1 MLTNQNS
8 TTATGSTGSVQAGQA
23 TEAAIR
29 STQAHATEVVNGLSA
44 GAQQLRDQA
53 VPLLS
58 RAADQTSAM
67 AKRAVHAVQD
77 GAESILDRAHDV
89 SYTTKQYI
97 RVEPVKS
104 MLIAAATGAALMAL
118 IGLLSRRH
126 D

>member
-1 MLTNQNS
+1 MFSNQN
-8 TTATGSTGSVQAGQA
+8 TPPVNGSNGLTQAGQA
-23 TEAAIR
+23 AESVIR
-29 STQAHATEVVNGLSA
+29 STQQRASEAVSSLAVGVQE
-44 GAQQLRDQA
+44 LRDQA
-53 VPLLS
+53 APLLS

-77 GAESILDRAHDV
+77 GAESIRDRAHDV

-104 MLIAAATGAALMAL
+104 VLIAAATGAALMAL
-118 IGLLSRRH
+118 VGLLSRRR